1 MIPAFATNSNSS
13 NASKEKRPVSQ
24 PATTNT
30 SQPEK
35 KGALAWLRSLF
46 NKLNDFIG
54 DVARKIADV
63 AKRSPLTIAAA
74 AAIALLFL
82 A

>member
-1 MIPAFATNSNSS
+1 M
-13 NASKEKRPVSQ
+13 SQ
-24 PATTNT
+24 PATTNA

-46 NKLNDFIG
+46 NKLNEFVR

-63 AKRSPLTIAAA
+63 AKRSPLMVAAA